1 MVAGLGKIEAKATK
15 TLKNVAAKAAQKTS
29 RAKRKS
35 DEVYNARRRAKRKLE
50 RELKKTNK
58 NQQTIDTLRAEIEQS
73 YATKQGEY
81 LIDIE
86 QFQRRSRTYTQS
98 YERKDR
104 AEIARKNDMMRYEI
118 NQASSGGTSKYSKE
132 ETKIFYAATKRAW
145 EGKPQGTWNEAIMEY
160 YGVDTLEEAWDLV
173 FSTDEAKKA
182 LQKARQ
188 NQQPIS
194 SESDL
199 QDGSTDEK
207 EDIGSPDYIKELILT
222 LDTR

>member
-1 MVAGLGKIEAKATK
+1 MVAGLGKIAAKATN

-58 NQQTIDTLRAEIEQS
+58 NQQTIDNLRAEIEQS
-73 YATKQGEY
+73 YATKQREY

-86 QFQRRSRTYTQS
+86 AFERKSRTYTQS
-98 YERKDR
+98 YERRYR
-104 AEIARKNDMMRYEI
+104 ASIARKNDMMRYEI
-118 NQASSGGTSKYSKE
+118 NQASSGGTSRYSKE

-173 FSTDEAKKA
+173 FNTDEAKKA

-199 QDGSTDEK
+199 QDGSADEK

>member
-1 MVAGLGKIEAKATK
+1 
-15 TLKNVAAKAAQKTS
+15 
-29 RAKRKS
+29 
-35 DEVYNARRRAKRKLE
+35 
-50 RELKKTNK
+50 
-58 NQQTIDTLRAEIEQS
+58 
-73 YATKQGEY
+73 
-81 LIDIE
+81 
-86 QFQRRSRTYTQS
+86 
-98 YERKDR
+98 
-104 AEIARKNDMMRYEI
+104 MMRYEI
-118 NQASSGGTSKYSKE
+118 NQASSGGTSRYSKE

-173 FSTDEAKKA
+173 FNTDEAKKA

-199 QDGSTDEK
+199 QDGSADEK

>member
-1 MVAGLGKIEAKATK
+1 MVAGLGKIAAKATN

-50 RELKKTNK
+50 RELKKSNK
-58 NQQTIDTLRAEIEQS
+58 NQQTIDNLRAEIEQS

-86 QFQRRSRTYTQS
+86 SFERRSRTYTQS

-104 AEIARKNDMMRYEI
+104 ASIARKNDMMRYEI

-145 EGKPQGTWNEAIMEY
+145 EGKPQGTWNEAIIEY

-173 FSTDEAKKA
+173 FNTDEAKKA